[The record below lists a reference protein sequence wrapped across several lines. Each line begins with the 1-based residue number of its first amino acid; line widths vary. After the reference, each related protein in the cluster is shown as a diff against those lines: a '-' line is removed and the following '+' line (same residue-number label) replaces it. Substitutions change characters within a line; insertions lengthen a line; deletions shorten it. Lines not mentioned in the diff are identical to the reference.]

1 MKMRHTR
8 EMLAASPL
16 ARQSA
21 VCRFPIMVA
30 DCAATM
36 QSLIQRSLESQT
48 LSDATRE
55 AIDHCEEQIKE
66 AYRECF
72 GRELGR

>member
-1 MKMRHTR
+1 MKMSRTR

-21 VCRFPIMVA
+21 VCRFPLMVA
-30 DCAATM
+30 DCAKTM
-36 QSLIQRSLESQT
+36 HGLIQCSIASQT
-48 LSDATRE
+48 LPDETRE
-55 AIDHCEEQIKE
+55 AIDHCEEQIKK